1 MNCDVLFKKS
11 ADPSIL
17 VSTDPCFAS
26 LIWKEQRDK
35 AWSKHHTCLF
45 YKDHETFC
53 LVRDMNDIYGS
64 HVKVGYVD
72 VGNEA
77 G

>member
-1 MNCDVLFKKS
+1 MNCYVLFKKS
-11 ADPSIL
+11 ANPSIL
-17 VSTDPCFAS
+17 VSTDTCLAP

-35 AWSKHHTCLF
+35 AWSKQQTYLF
-45 YKDHETFC
+45 DKDHEKFC
-53 LVRDMNDIYGS
+53 LMIDMNDIYGS

-72 VGNEA
+72 VGNGA